1 MEIQT
6 VQVERGAALKIVK
19 EVPDY
24 EAHVL
29 RQIHGD
35 ANVHVL
41 DTKKASAKDVSV
53 EEEYD
58 RLMRTYPDY
67 FDEGRN
73 ALVNPVRETF
83 RDYGALSRYITPQ
96 KVAA

>member
-1 MEIQT
+1 MPPSRRDGSQRSKAA
-6 VQVERGAALKIVK
+6 VE
-19 EVPDY
+19 P
-24 EAHVL
+24 
-29 RQIHGD
+29 
-35 ANVHVL
+35 
-41 DTKKASAKDVSV
+41 KKASAKDVSV

>member
-1 MEIQT
+1 MDTLT
-6 VQVERGAALKIVK
+6 VQIERGAALKIVK

-41 DTKKASAKDVSV
+41 GTKKATAKDVSV

-83 RDYGALSRYITPQ
+83 RDYGALAKYIQPQ
-96 KVAA
+96 KIAA